1 MSTRQLVYSR
11 LNLFWVL
18 QFSGWALYSI
28 IYYGLEYGLTD
39 KTLDTKNTIGF
50 FITYVIGFL
59 VSILLRE
66 VYTRVFKRTKSIG
79 HLVVTVAASAVLGSI
94 LWIMVDRLVSTPLWG
109 WEQFWKWMKQPFFW
123 QLRMWWFNTFTLIT
137 WSSLYFFI
145 KFWREWNVER
155 DRSEKAQLLAQSAQL
170 QMLRYQ
176 LNPHFLFNSLN
187 SIRALVEEDK
197 SKAREMITE
206 LAELLRYS
214 LTSQKNEDVPLSVE
228 LEAIQHYFAI
238 ELKRFEDNLVVDYQI
253 DPLAEDFPVPS
264 FLLHPLVENAVKYGM
279 QTSSMPL
286 KITISADVS
295 EEDLTV
301 RVLNS
306 GKWVKPERG
315 LHESKQGTGTGLRN
329 IQQRLEN
336 AFSGKYRFDTQE
348 TDAGVEATISIK
360 RDLP

>member
-1 MSTRQLVYSR
+1 MSTRDLFSR
-11 LNLFWVL
+11 LNLFWIL
-18 QFSGWALYSI
+18 QFSGWTLYSI
-28 IYYGLEYGLTD
+28 LYYGLEYGLPG
-39 KTLDTKNTIGF
+39 KSLDAKNTIGF

-66 VYTRVFKRTKSIG
+66 IYMRVFARTKNLG
-79 HLVVTVAASAVLGSI
+79 HIVATVAISAVLGSI

-109 WEQFWKWMKQPFFW
+109 WQQFWKWMREPFFW
-123 QLRMWWFNTFTLIT
+123 QLRMWWFNTFMLIT

-145 KFWREWNVER
+145 KFWDEWSVER

-187 SIRALVEEDK
+187 SIRALVEEDRG
-197 SKAREMITE
+197 KARDMITE

-214 LTSQKNEDVPLSVE
+214 LTSQKNGDVPLSTE

-238 ELKRFEDNLVVDYQI
+238 EEKRFEDNLKVEYAI

-279 QTSSMPL
+279 HTSSMPL
-286 KITISADVS
+286 RISITAEVS

-301 RVLNS
+301 RVVNS
-306 GKWVKPERG
+306 GTWVKPERR
-315 LHESKQGTGTGLRN
+315 SPDTRTGTGTGLRN

-336 AFSGKYRFDTQE
+336 AFAGKYHFE
-348 TDAGVEATISIK
+348 TTETARGVEALIRIK